1 MFRICAIFAKAR
13 HRQSDTVPKHESSGW
28 QGGKFAAKAA
38 VEYVLI
44 KKGHIQRPPCCA
56 LVLLFNFHLKPP
68 FKIILT
74 LYLLLCGLSKH
85 VIIMFCITVVESAAV
100 PHADTL
106 ITSTYYCK
114 TSHGQN

>member
-44 KKGHIQRPPCCA
+44 KKRP
-56 LVLLFNFHLKPP
+56 H
-68 FKIILT
+68 T
-74 LYLLLCGLSKH
+74 ETTLLCL
-85 VIIMFCITVVESAAV
+85 SAAF
-100 PHADTL
+100 
-106 ITSTYYCK
+106 
-114 TSHGQN
+114 